1 MVAILFSLAQ
11 MQSIHL
17 VRCPRGW
24 GGRGETV
31 PSISTST
38 RLLSSGVPFTLSGNT
53 TTSIFISREIEI
65 FCLPFPSFASDRV
78 RISSLVRYFSFSFFG
93 SKIEFRK
100 KVQDRRGYE
109 VKIKIIS
116 IVEC

>member
-24 GGRGETV
+24 GGRGETL

-53 TTSIFISREIEI
+53 TASIFISREIEI

-78 RISSLVRYFSFSFFG
+78 RISSLVRYFSSSFFG

-100 KVQDRRGYE
+100 KVQDGLRRFRE
-109 VKIKIIS
+109 N
-116 IVEC
+116 

>member
-1 MVAILFSLAQ
+1 

-24 GGRGETV
+24 GGRGETL

-38 RLLSSGVPFTLSGNT
+38 RLLSSGVPFTLSGNST
-53 TTSIFISREIEI
+53 ASIFISREIEI

-78 RISSLVRYFSFSFFG
+78 RISSLVRYFFLLFLG
-93 SKIEFRK
+93 RKLNLEKKYKIDEITK
-100 KVQDRRGYE
+100 
-109 VKIKIIS
+109 
-116 IVEC
+116 

>member
-24 GGRGETV
+24 GGRGETL

-53 TTSIFISREIEI
+53 TASIFISREIEI

-100 KVQDRRGYE
+100 KGWTKVT
-109 VKIKIIS
+109 KIS
-116 IVEC
+116 

>member
-24 GGRGETV
+24 GGRGETL

-53 TTSIFISREIEI
+53 TASIFISREIEI

-78 RISSLVRYFSFSFFG
+78 RISSLVRYFSFSFFE

-100 KVQDRRGYE
+100 KVQDGLRRFRE
-109 VKIKIIS
+109 N
-116 IVEC
+116 

>member
-17 VRCPRGW
+17 VRCPRGMGRE
-24 GGRGETV
+24 GGNASFYIHIHAFIIVWCTV
-31 PSISTST
+31 YAKWEYHGIDIHITRDRDLLPS
-38 RLLSSGVPFTLSGNT
+38 F
-53 TTSIFISREIEI
+53 
-65 FCLPFPSFASDRV
+65 SFASDRV